1 MEYYNRYKR
10 IEENVSAFE
19 LQELF
24 NDLLK
29 DGWQIIYYNEKE
41 WVTDTKS
48 YDLDE
53 VTTIKIKVIMVVG
66 KTANQIKNV
75 L

>member
-1 MEYYNRYKR
+1 MEYYNRYRR
-10 IEENVSAFE
+10 IEENVTALE

-24 NDLLK
+24 NDLVK

-41 WVTDTKS
+41 WITDTKS
-48 YDLDE
+48 FDLNE
-53 VTTIKIKVIMVVG
+53 VTTTKISVIMVVG
-66 KTANQIKNV
+66 KTASQIKNV